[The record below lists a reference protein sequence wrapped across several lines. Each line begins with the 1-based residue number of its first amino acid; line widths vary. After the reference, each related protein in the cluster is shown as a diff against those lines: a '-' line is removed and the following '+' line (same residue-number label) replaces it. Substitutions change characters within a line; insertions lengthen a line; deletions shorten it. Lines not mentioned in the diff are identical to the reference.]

1 MTIEKIEDVIV
12 PHKIIGVD
20 IGWEDEILPILE
32 IYADYL
38 GDDMNKATS
47 ADRIKNCELTLGT
60 TLPNDLKLFYLRFG
74 AARLIEGLFNV
85 EEFQYI
91 TANWGESLL
100 DHYNKQEQTVLS
112 KLIVFGDFLGN
123 GNVWSFHKDT
133 KEIFYYNHDSK
144 PNINQMFGTFYEYLQ
159 SLLIFTQG
167 VVGQD
172 IEDFDKKI
180 EQLVVKL
187 IGNERVKVWQYFG
200 GWD

>member
-20 IGWEDEILPILE
+20 TGWEEEILPILE
-32 IYADYL
+32 AYVDYL
-38 GDDMNKATS
+38 GDEMSEATS
-47 ADRIKNCELTLGT
+47 TDRIKKCEQTLDT

-74 AARLIEGLFNV
+74 AARLTEGLFNV

-91 TANWGESLL
+91 TANWGQDFL
-100 DHYNKQEQTVLS
+100 DHYNKEEQTVLS
-112 KLIVFGDFLGN
+112 KLIVFGDYLGN
-123 GNVWSFHKDT
+123 GNVWCFHKDT
-133 KEIFYYNHDSK
+133 KKIFYYNHDSM

-167 VVGQD
+167 EIGQD
-172 IEDFDKKI
+172 IENFDKECEK
-180 EQLVVKL
+180 LVVDL
-187 IGNERVKVWQYFG
+187 IGKDRVKVWQYFS